1 MNQVVD
7 LITTFTNWL
16 WGTPLLIL
24 VVGGGI
30 LLTVRLGFFQIRYFP
45 YIMKQTF
52 GKIFSKAEGE
62 GTLTPFQAATAALA
76 SSIGAANIVVVPSI
90 IFVAGPG
97 AVFWMWV
104 TAVLGQATK
113 FSEIVLGLKYREKN
127 AEGEY
132 VGGPAYYMKK
142 GVKGTIGK
150 ILGFCVSFFFMI
162 EILPSIT
169 LQTLSAAS
177 PLETL
182 GVDKKI
188 AVGLILALVLLVVYG
203 GISRIGKVTE
213 KLVPFMA
220 LVYFVIAIIVIL
232 VNIGQ
237 IPNVLYMIFAG
248 AFNPQAVATGI
259 AGATIAKAIQNG
271 VARGVYSN
279 EAGMGSA
286 PYAHSTAVTDHPCRQ
301 GMWGIFEV
309 FVDTIVVCSLSAI
322 VVLSTGV
329 WTPQTTPD
337 SELKAIA
344 VTKAVSSI
352 FGNVGSAIVSI
363 CLFLFVLSTIIVI
376 VFYCE
381 KQAEYL
387 FGSFL
392 GKIMRFAATAMVAV
406 ALFISFDNAGVF
418 LDFTLG
424 LVVVPNMIALILL
437 SGEVVKLKEEFFNTP
452 GKYYLKDIDKN
463 AGKK

>member
-16 WGTPLLIL
+16 WGPPLLIL

-220 LVYFVIAIIVIL
+220 LAYFVIALIVIL

>member
-16 WGTPLLIL
+16 WGPPLLIL

-62 GTLTPFQAATAALA
+62 GTLTPLQAATAALA

>member
-16 WGTPLLIL
+16 WGPPLLIL

-97 AVFWMWV
+97 AGFWMWV

>member
-16 WGTPLLIL
+16 WGPPLLIL

-220 LVYFVIAIIVIL
+220 LAYFVIALIVIL

-279 EAGMGSA
+279 EAGMGSG
-286 PYAHSTAVTDHPCRQ
+286 PYGHSTAVTDHPCRQ

-392 GKIMRFAATAMVAV
+392 GKVMRFAATAMVAV

-463 AGKK
+463 VGKK

>member
-16 WGTPLLIL
+16 WGPPLLIL

>member
-1 MNQVVD
+1 MEQ
-7 LITTFTNWL
+7 LLAMITAFTNWL
-16 WGTPLLIL
+16 WGPPLLAL
-24 VVGGGI
+24 VVGGGVF
-30 LLTVRLGFFQIRYFP
+30 LTVRLGFFQIVYFP

-52 GKIFSKAEGE
+52 GKMFSKSDGE
-62 GTLTPFQAATAALA
+62 GTVSPFQAATAALA

-104 TAVLGQATK
+104 TAILGQATK

-127 AEGEY
+127 EAGEY
-132 VGGPAYYMKK
+132 VGGPAYYMKN
-142 GVKGTIGK
+142 GIGGPLGK
-150 ILGFCVSFFFMI
+150 ILGFCVAFFFMI

-169 LQTLSAAS
+169 LQTLSAAA
-177 PLETL
+177 PLATI
-182 GVDKKI
+182 GISNQI
-188 AVGLILALVLLVVYG
+188 AVGIILVLVLLVVYG

-213 KLVPFMA
+213 KLVPLMA
-220 LVYFVIAIIVIL
+220 LIYFITAFVVIIA
-232 VNIGQ
+232 NIGQ
-237 IPNVLYMIFAG
+237 LPHVFYLIFAG
-248 AFNPQAVATGI
+248 AFNPEAIATGI
-259 AGATIAKAIQNG
+259 AGASIAKAIQNG

-309 FVDTIVVCSLSAI
+309 FVDTIIVCSLSAI

-329 WTPQTTPD
+329 WTTTTTPD
-337 SELKAIA
+337 SPDKAIA
-344 VTKAVSSI
+344 VTKAISSI
-352 FGNVGSAIVSI
+352 FGNFGSAIISI

-387 FGSFL
+387 FGAVV
-392 GKIMRFAATAMVAV
+392 GKVMRFVASAMVAL
-406 ALFISFDNAGVF
+406 ALFVSFDNAGVF

-424 LVVVPNMIALILL
+424 LVVVPNMIAVLLL
-437 SGEVVKLKEEFFNTP
+437 SGEVVKLKKEFFNTP
-452 GKYYLKDIDKN
+452 GKYYMKDI
-463 AGKK
+463 GK